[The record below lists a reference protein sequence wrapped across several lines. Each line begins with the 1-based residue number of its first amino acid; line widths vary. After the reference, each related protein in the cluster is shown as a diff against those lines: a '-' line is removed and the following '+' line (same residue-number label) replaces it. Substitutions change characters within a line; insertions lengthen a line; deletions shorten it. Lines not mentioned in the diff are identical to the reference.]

1 MHEMALATSVLQ
13 IVEDT
18 ARRHGA
24 QHVSAVRLEIGRLS
38 HVESEALRFSFD
50 VVTRDSL
57 ADGARLEIVATD
69 GMAWC
74 MRCSDSVALERLG
87 DPCPCCGSYQLQVTG
102 GDDMRIKDI
111 EIQ

>member
-13 IVEDT
+13 MVET
-18 ARRHGA
+18 AARQHGARR
-24 QHVSAVRLEIGRLS
+24 VSAVRLEIGRLS
-38 HVESEALRFSFD
+38 HVEPEALRFSFD

-57 ADGARLEIVATD
+57 ADGARLEILATD
-69 GMAWC
+69 GTAWC
-74 MRCSDSVALERLG
+74 MRCSGSVALERLG

-102 GDDMRIKDI
+102 GDDMRVKDI

>member
-24 QHVSAVRLEIGRLS
+24 ERVSAVRLEIGGLS

-57 ADGARLEIVATD
+57 ADGARLEIVVTAGT
-69 GMAWC
+69 AWC
-74 MRCSDSVALERLG
+74 MRCSGSVALERLG
-87 DPCPCCGSYQLQVTG
+87 DPCPCFGSYQLQVTG
-102 GDDMRIKDI
+102 GDEMRVKDI

>member
-1 MHEMALATSVLQ
+1 MHEMALASSVLQ

-24 QHVSAVRLEIGRLS
+24 PRVSAVRLEIGRLS
-38 HVESEALRFSFD
+38 HVEPEALRFSFD

-69 GMAWC
+69 GTAWC
-74 MRCSDSVALERLG
+74 MRCSVSVALERLG

-102 GDDMRIKDI
+102 GDDMRVKDI

>member
-1 MHEMALATSVLQ
+1 MALANSVLQ

-24 QHVSAVRLEIGRLS
+24 HRVSAVRLEIGRLS

-57 ADGARLEIVATD
+57 AEGARLEIMATA

-74 MRCSDSVALERLG
+74 MRCSDSIALDRLG
-87 DPCPCCGSYQLQVTG
+87 DPCPRCGSYQLQVTG
-102 GDDMRIKDI
+102 GDDMRVRDI